1 MLDTLSSERIRVA
14 VIGVG
19 YLGRFHA
26 LIYSRMPDVDLV
38 GVVDTDHERA
48 RAVAAEVGCASHAR
62 IEDLFGRV
70 DAVSVV
76 VPTTVHL
83 AAAAPLLSRGIH
95 VLLEKPIA
103 PTLAD
108 GAEIVRLAQAH
119 GATLQIGHVERFNAG
134 VMALA
139 QRIDAPLYIEA
150 QRMGGFVER
159 ATDVDVVSDL
169 MIHDIDIILS
179 LVDAGIGGISAVGA
193 SVLTEHVDIANARLE
208 FTNGTVANV
217 VASRVSDK
225 TTRRIRV
232 FQPRR
237 YLSLDFVSQ
246 TIDIAEPCSVDGAV
260 RPEIVRQRIQVEP
273 IKPLDLEL
281 AEFVRGLRAG
291 RPPLVDGR
299 IGLKALEVALEVRAR
314 IAESSGMG
322 RCNAIVDDD
331 EKRPEPSFSLR
342 HCSGA

>member
-1 MLDTLSSERIRVA
+1 MSEHSSPDKLRVA

-26 LIYSRMPDVDLV
+26 LIYSRMPEVELV
-38 GVVDTDHERA
+38 GVFDTDAERA
-48 RAVAAEVGCASHAR
+48 GTVAAEAGCAGVSS
-62 IEDLFGRV
+62 IDDLLDKV

-76 VPTTVHL
+76 VPTSAHL
-83 AAAAPLLSRGIH
+83 EAAAPFLSRGIH

-103 PTLAD
+103 ATHDA
-108 GAEIVRLAQAH
+108 GAEIVRLAQSS

-139 QRIDAPLYIEA
+139 ERIRSPLYIEA

-179 LVDAGIGGISAVGA
+179 LVDAEISAISAVGA

-208 FTNGTVANV
+208 FANGAVANV
-217 VASRVSDK
+217 VASRVSEK

-232 FQPRR
+232 FQPRT

-246 TIDIAEPCSVDGAV
+246 TIDVAETRSVEGEA
-260 RPEIVRQRIQVEP
+260 RPAIVRDRIQVEP
-273 IKPLDLEL
+273 IKPLDREI
-281 AEFVRGLRAG
+281 AEFVRGIRAG
-291 RPPLVDGR
+291 TRPLVDGR
-299 IGLKALEVALEVRAR
+299 VGLKALDVALEVRAC
-314 IAESSGMG
+314 IAAAGELQRESLLALSG
-322 RCNAIVDDD
+322 
-331 EKRPEPSFSLR
+331 
-342 HCSGA
+342 